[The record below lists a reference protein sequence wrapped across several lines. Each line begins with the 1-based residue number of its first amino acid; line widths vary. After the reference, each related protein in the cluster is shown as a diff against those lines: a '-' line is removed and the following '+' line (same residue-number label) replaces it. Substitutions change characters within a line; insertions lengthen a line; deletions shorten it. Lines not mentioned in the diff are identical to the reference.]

1 MKKITPGR
9 FRELVSGFGKLRVL
23 VVGDVMLDK
32 FIWGR
37 VSRISPEAPIPVVNI
52 IRESS
57 ALGAAANVLA
67 NLKSLGSSPLLGGL
81 VGADTEGAEI
91 AGRLKK
97 LGVKPDGLVI
107 AKDRPTTLKTRIIAH
122 NQQVVRI
129 DREMVEAAENR
140 CVERLIDYCKRVI
153 PGMHAVIISDYG
165 KGVISLRLSRHILR
179 LAKKFGIPV
188 TVDLKTGRFLHYK
201 GATLITPNHLEI
213 AGEGRTISRAGKELL
228 KKSGCK
234 AVLITKGEKGMSLF
248 EDGRVSH
255 APTVAK
261 EVYDVTGAGDTVI
274 SAFTLALA
282 VGAEMPESALISNYA
297 AGVVVGKLGTATV
310 SRDELLNYYEKNN

>member
-1 MKKITPGR
+1 MKKITPKR
-9 FRELVSGFGKLRVL
+9 FRELVSGFGKLKVL
-23 VVGDVMLDK
+23 VVGDVMLDR

-52 IRESS
+52 ARESA
-57 ALGAAANVLA
+57 ALGGAANVLA
-67 NLKSLGSSPLLGGL
+67 NLKSLGSSPLLSGL

-91 AGRLKK
+91 VSRLRK
-97 LGVKPDGLVI
+97 LGVKPNGLVVI
-107 AKDRPTTLKTRIIAH
+107 KDRPTTLKTRIIAH

-129 DREMVEAAENR
+129 DRETTERLEN
-140 CVERLIDYCKRVI
+140 CYAERLINYCKRVI
-153 PGMHAVIISDYG
+153 PRVHAVIISDYG

-179 LAKKFGIPV
+179 LAKRFGIPV

-201 GATLITPNHLEI
+201 GATLITPNHLEV
-213 AGEGRTISRAGKELL
+213 GEEGTISRTGKGLL
-228 KKSGCK
+228 KKSGCR
-234 AVLITKGEKGMSLF
+234 AVLITRGEKGMSLF
-248 EDGRVSH
+248 EDGRVRH

-282 VGAEMPESALISNYA
+282 GGAEMPESALISNYA